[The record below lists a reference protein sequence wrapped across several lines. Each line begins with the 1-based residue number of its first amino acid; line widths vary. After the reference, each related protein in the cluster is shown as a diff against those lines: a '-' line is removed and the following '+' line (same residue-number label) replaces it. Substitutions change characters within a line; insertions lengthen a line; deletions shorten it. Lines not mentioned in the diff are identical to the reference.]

1 MLQRSLKFF
10 SPTTYLTSGNQYKEN
25 KPKYLKSYI
34 KNVYCNEK
42 YGLKKFKV
50 PIIV

>member
-25 KPKYLKSYI
+25 KPKYLKI
-34 KNVYCNEK
+34 TFKMFIAMK
-42 YGLKKFKV
+42 TKDLKKV
-50 PIIV
+50 